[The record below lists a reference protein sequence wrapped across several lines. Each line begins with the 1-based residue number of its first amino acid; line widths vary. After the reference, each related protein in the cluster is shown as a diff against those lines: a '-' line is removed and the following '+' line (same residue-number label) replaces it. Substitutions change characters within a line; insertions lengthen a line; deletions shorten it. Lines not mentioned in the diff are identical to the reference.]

1 MAIGKSLSVKKL
13 VEELHEELG
22 HIALYD
28 DREDSPGVKF
38 KDADLIGIPLR
49 LVVSARQLSEGMVEI
64 QERRSGKI
72 TLVPREKIKETID
85 SLTGK
90 E

>member
-1 MAIGKSLSVKKL
+1 MAVK
-13 VEELHEELG
+13 LHEELG
-22 HIALYD
+22 DRALYD

-49 LVVSARQLSEGMVEI
+49 VVVSARHLSEGMVEI
-64 QERRSGKI
+64 QERKSGKI
-72 TLVPREKIKETID
+72 TLVLREKVKETIEK
-85 SLTGK
+85 LTGK